1 MQYTLNYNKEVLEL
15 KSIENNQ
22 LDMEYGVNRNNEGKV
37 SFIWTEPKLV
47 SKSLNNGDLLMELV
61 FTKKGEIMN
70 EDISISN
77 DIAPIEAWKSNY
89 TKVGIVKTN
98 GKIAGSTVNAINMDN
113 WNVAPNPSNGVV
125 KTNLSL
131 TQSKDIQFQLTT
143 LEGKVIMTKKVS
155 ALKGNSTNTLNLQQQ
170 TKLAAGVYY
179 LKAVGIEGETTKWII
194 IE

>member
-1 MQYTLNYNKEVLEL
+1 MD
-15 KSIENNQ
+15 I
-22 LDMEYGVNRNNEGKV
+22 EYGANRNNEGKV

-47 SKSLNNGDLLMELV
+47 SKSLNDGDVLMELV

-70 EDISISN
+70 EDFSISN

-98 GKIAGSTVNAINMDN
+98 GKIAGSAVNAINVDN
-113 WNVAPNPSNGVV
+113 WNVVPNPSNGVV

-143 LEGKVIMTKKVS
+143 VDGKVIMNKKVS

-170 TKLAAGVYY
+170 AKLAAGVYY
-179 LKAVGIEGETTKWII
+179 LKAVGIEGENTKRIV